1 MNVDNRYTGLIN
13 RYRKHLP
20 VSADTRL
27 ISLGE
32 GNTPLIRLKNIPALL
47 GKNIDIYVKYEGLN
61 PTGSFKDRGMTMAVT
76 KAVEEGSKAIICA
89 STGNTS
95 AAAAAYAARAGIKA
109 FVLIPEGKIAMGKLA
124 QAMMYG
130 AITLQ
135 IRGNFDDGMELVKEV
150 AAHAPVT
157 IVNSVNPYRLQGQ
170 KTAAFEIVEEL
181 GRAPDYHCLPV
192 GNAGNI
198 TAHWI
203 GYCEYS
209 TPLGEKVTDSCSFC
223 NGDCQFACSP
233 VISSRPKMVGYQA
246 AGSAPFVRGGPVKN
260 PETVATAIR
269 IGNPQ
274 SYDQALKVM
283 SESGG
288 WFDEL
293 SDQEILDTQR
303 LLAMSEGI
311 FCEPASAAS
320 LGGAIRDIK
329 SGKIP
334 EGSVIVC
341 TLTGNGLKDPDTAI
355 GQCQSSVL
363 KTIDATLDQ
372 VRDSIL
378 QSMGV

>member
-1 MNVDNRYTGLIN
+1 MSFGHRYTGLIN
-13 RYRKHLP
+13 RYRDHLP
-20 VSADTRL
+20 VSDDTRL

-32 GNTPLIRLKNIPALL
+32 GNTPLIRLKNLPATL
-47 GKNIDIYVKYEGLN
+47 GRNVDIYVKYEGLN

-76 KAVEEGSKAIICA
+76 KAVEAGSKAIICA

-135 IRGNFDDGMELVKEV
+135 IRGNFDDGMELVKQV
-150 AAHAPVT
+150 AHEAPVT
-157 IVNSVNPYRLQGQ
+157 IVNSINPFRLQGQ
-170 KTAAFEIVEEL
+170 KTAAFEIIEEL

-198 TAHWI
+198 TAHWM
-203 GYCEYS
+203 GYCEMS
-209 TPLGEKVTDSCSFC
+209 KLAG
-223 NGDCQFACSP
+223 
-233 VISSRPKMVGYQA
+233 SSPKMIGYQA
-246 AGSAPFVRGGPVKN
+246 AGSAPFVRGAPVKN

-274 SYDQALKVM
+274 SWDQAHVVM
-283 SESGG
+283 AESGG

-293 SDQEILDTQR
+293 TDQEILDTQR

-320 LGGAIRDIK
+320 LSGAIRDIRN
-329 SGKIP
+329 GKIP
-334 EGSVIVC
+334 EGSTIVC

-355 GQCQSSVL
+355 GQCASSVL
-363 KTIDATLDQ
+363 KTIDANLSQ

-378 QSMGV
+378 DSMGV

>member
-1 MNVDNRYTGLIN
+1 
-13 RYRKHLP
+13 
-20 VSADTRL
+20 
-27 ISLGE
+27 
-32 GNTPLIRLKNIPALL
+32 
-47 GKNIDIYVKYEGLN
+47 
-61 PTGSFKDRGMTMAVT
+61 
-76 KAVEEGSKAIICA
+76 
-89 STGNTS
+89 
-95 AAAAAYAARAGIKA
+95 
-109 FVLIPEGKIAMGKLA
+109 
-124 QAMMYG
+124 
-130 AITLQ
+130 
-135 IRGNFDDGMELVKEV
+135 
-150 AAHAPVT
+150 
-157 IVNSVNPYRLQGQ
+157 
-170 KTAAFEIVEEL
+170 
-181 GRAPDYHCLPV
+181 
-192 GNAGNI
+192 
-198 TAHWI
+198 
-203 GYCEYS
+203 
-209 TPLGEKVTDSCSFC
+209 
-223 NGDCQFACSP
+223 
-233 VISSRPKMVGYQA
+233 MVGYQA

-283 SESGG
+283 NESGG